1 MDIHIRQF
9 ISLDKEFI
17 ESLIPRFSEFDLP
30 VWRQRNEIDDTNSA
44 SLKKAMEEPEPDSAI
59 FIAEDET
66 GNRAGFIHL
75 QDQIDYFNSERG
87 GYISDLAV
95 TMSFEGRGVGG
106 MLINKA
112 EEWALKNN
120 CRMLSLYVFSNN
132 TKARRVYEKLGFQE
146 EVSKYVKPLTSS
158 NNKE

>member
-9 ISLDKEFI
+9 ISSDKEFI

-75 QDQIDYFNSERG
+75 QVQIDYFNTERV

-95 TMSFEGRGVGG
+95 NLSFEGNGIGR

-132 TKARRVYEKLGFQE
+132 SKARRVYERLGFQE
-146 EVSKYVKPLTSS
+146 EVSKYIKPLTSQ

>member
-1 MDIHIRQF
+1 MDIYIRQF
-9 ISLDKEFI
+9 NSSDKEFI

-30 VWRQRNEIDDTNSA
+30 VWRQKNEIDITNSA
-44 SLKKAMEEPEPDSAI
+44 SLKRAMKEPEPDSAI

-66 GNRAGFIHL
+66 GNRAGFINL
-75 QDQIDYFNSERG
+75 QVQIDYFNSERV

-95 TMSFEGRGVGG
+95 NLSFEGNGIGR

-132 TKARRVYEKLGFQE
+132 SKARRVYERLGFQE
-146 EVSKYVKPLTSS
+146 EVSKYIKPLTSQ

>member
-9 ISLDKEFI
+9 ISSDKDFI

-75 QDQIDYFNSERG
+75 QVQIDYFNTER
-87 GYISDLAV
+87 
-95 TMSFEGRGVGG
+95 VG
-106 MLINKA
+106 
-112 EEWALKNN
+112 
-120 CRMLSLYVFSNN
+120 
-132 TKARRVYEKLGFQE
+132 
-146 EVSKYVKPLTSS
+146 
-158 NNKE
+158 